1 MYALLV
7 LLFLLNL
14 LPIARASSSPV
25 GMVNAFGNSSLI
37 RHGKHVYLLRDST
50 KFTFPDRY
58 TFNSYGQIWR
68 FARNVNKEAINSY
81 SNGGAVP
88 SLRDHHSNEAILSF
102 GETPSLQVIKL
113 FDALNLNYVYWKD
126 YIVLCWR
133 ITEQKYR
140 IVAMRKGGSLEE
152 DIKRMSSQS
161 AQSYYYNEFTSDID
175 GEDPRLFVTQNV
187 GGENQPL
194 LWISFCKRYSK
205 TIPEIQMSL
214 SLLSLYAV
222 DGEGRN
228 GDRTGVSILKTWD
241 IDYEYEEPRKD
252 QKNWS
257 PFEHVKTG
265 KPLASSELLFV
276 TYPNPLRVVRL
287 FEDANTYTECQALT
301 AAKSKTSTKESTKIH
316 AITVSVDN
324 DGKPRKVAWPTS
336 LGEMRGGTPAI
347 KVPHPIEPS
356 KFVYLSFF
364 HSSNDVDEPISMA
377 IRYTDVLK
385 TYTMGAFLF
394 SITEPFEL
402 LYVSAKPL
410 VHNSL
415 YQGDWPHQP
424 WAFHHMDYIV
434 FPTNVQMKD
443 DLSFYLQFGK
453 QDKETWVASLTY
465 KDLQK
470 SLVAVT
476 N

>member
-1 MYALLV
+1 MYAAFLV
-7 LLFLLNL
+7 LLFLLSAFS
-14 LPIARASSSPV
+14 ITHASSLVDVVDTFS
-25 GMVNAFGNSSLI
+25 NATLI
-37 RHGKHVYLLRDST
+37 RHGKHVYLLRDGI

-68 FARNVNKEAINSY
+68 FARNVNKEMINSY

-102 GETPSLQVIKL
+102 GETPSLQISKL
-113 FDALNLNYVYWKD
+113 FDALNLNYVYWKH

-140 IVAMRKGGSLEE
+140 IVAMHKGSSLEE

-161 AQSYYYNEFTSDID
+161 VQNYYYNEFTSDID
-175 GEDPRLFVTQNV
+175 GEDPRLFVTHNV

-214 SLLSLYAV
+214 SLLSLYEV
-222 DGEGRN
+222 DGSN
-228 GDRTGVSILKTWD
+228 GDKTGVSILKTWD

-257 PFEHVKTG
+257 PFEHVK
-265 KPLASSELLFV
+265 KDQPLSSSELLFV

-287 FEDANTYTECQALT
+287 FEDANTYKECQALS
-301 AAKSKTSTKESTKIH
+301 AANNKTSTKESTKIQV
-316 AITVSVDN
+316 ITVSVDN
-324 DGKPRKVAWPTS
+324 DMKQRKVAWPTS

-347 KVPHPIEPS
+347 KVPHPTDAS
-356 KFVYLSFF
+356 QSLYLSFF
-364 HSSNDVDEPISMA
+364 HSSNDVNEPVSMT
-377 IRYTDVLK
+377 IKYMDVLK

-394 SITEPFEL
+394 SITEPFQL
-402 LYVSAKPL
+402 LYVSDKPL
-410 VHNSL
+410 IHKSL
-415 YQGDWPHQP
+415 YTGNWPNQP
-424 WAFHHMDYIV
+424 WAFNHMDYIV
-434 FPTNVQMKD
+434 FPTNVHMKD
-443 DLSFYLQFGK
+443 DVFYLQFGK
-453 QDKETWVASLTY
+453 QDKETWIASLTY
-465 KDLQK
+465 TELKK
-470 SLVAVT
+470 SLITVK